1 MNIQHDDL
9 PDVSDS
15 SDEDYD
21 PGIKE
26 EEVSEVDSDGDEEE
40 PLSEN
45 EASKPKSKRT
55 KKGKTKTKNRAPKE
69 INESGEFVIFLTE
82 MKLLIY
88 CFFIN

>member
-1 MNIQHDDL
+1 MNIQDNDL

-40 PLSEN
+40 PLSDN
-45 EASKPKSKRT
+45 EASKPKSERT
-55 KKGKTKTKNRAPKE
+55 KKGKTKTKKRAQKE
-69 INESGEFVIFLTE
+69 IKQSGEFLAQISLH
-82 MKLLIY
+82 
-88 CFFIN
+88 